1 MSDPEPL
8 RIGVS
13 SCLLGEQVRFDGGHK
28 RDAFL
33 VDTFGAFVEWVP
45 VCPEVELGLGT
56 PRETLRLVR
65 KDDVVRM
72 VQPKSGRDLT
82 DDMRAWARLRVEALA
97 GERLSGYVLKKDS
110 PSCGMERVRIYND
123 SGMADK
129 GGRGLFAQ
137 ALLARF
143 PQLPVEE
150 EGRLSDPRL
159 RDNFVE
165 RAFAYARL
173 RAFFEGRWTIGQL
186 VRFHT
191 AHKLTLLAHSPEI
204 YYAMGRLVA
213 GGASMSRADLEAQ
226 YRDRFMDA
234 LARMATTRKHTNVL
248 THMLGHFKQ
257 RLEADDRAE
266 LLASIEDYRLGLV
279 PLVVPVT
286 LFKHHVRRQK
296 VDYLAGQVYLQ
307 PHPRELMLR
316 NHV

>member
-1 MSDPEPL
+1 MTGPESL
-8 RIGVS
+8 RIGIS
-13 SCLLGEQVRFDGGHK
+13 SCLLGQRVRFDGGHK

-33 VDTFGAFVEWVP
+33 VDTFGPFVEWVP

-65 KDDVVRM
+65 KDDAVRM
-72 VQPKSGRDLT
+72 VQPKTGRDIT
-82 DDMRAWARLRVEALA
+82 DAMREFARARVKALA
-97 GERLSGYVLKKDS
+97 DERLAGYVLKKDS
-110 PSCGMERVRIYND
+110 PSCGMERVRIYAE
-123 SGMADK
+123 SGMAEK
-129 GGRGLFAQ
+129 GGRGLFAE
-137 ALLARF
+137 ALIDRF
-143 PQLPVEE
+143 PHLPVEE

-165 RAFAYARL
+165 RVFAYARL
-173 RAFFEGRWTIGQL
+173 RAFFETRWSVGGL

-213 GGASMSRADLEAQ
+213 GGASMSRAELEAQ
-226 YRDRFMDA
+226 YRDRFMAA
-234 LARMATTRKHTNVL
+234 LARMATARKHANVL

-257 RLEADDRAE
+257 LLEADDRAE
-266 LLASIEDYRLGLV
+266 LLASIEDYRLGLI
-279 PLVVPVT
+279 PLVVPLS
-286 LFKHHVRRQK
+286 LFKHHVRRYH
-296 VDYLAGQVYLQ
+296 VEYLAGQVYLD